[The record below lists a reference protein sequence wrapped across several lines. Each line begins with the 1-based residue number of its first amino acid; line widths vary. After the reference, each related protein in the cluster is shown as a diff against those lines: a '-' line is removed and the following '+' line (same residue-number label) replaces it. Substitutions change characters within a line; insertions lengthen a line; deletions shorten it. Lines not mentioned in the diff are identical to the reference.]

1 MPSLTIVSM
10 LKQSISQLQQRIANR
25 ELCCQCR
32 VILRGFRVSNESE
45 STTSTQQISI
55 SFESV
60 EISAAK
66 GCPLCLLFLD
76 GMTSDDR
83 AVLREQEARYMS
95 ELSSTSGGTVD
106 LGDNKWQVTLF
117 EESPSIL
124 VYRSPKPR
132 GPQGQYVFKNIY
144 LAPRK
149 GSPSPRRMITN
160 PGSDC
165 R

>member
-1 MPSLTIVSM
+1 
-10 LKQSISQLQQRIANR
+10 
-25 ELCCQCR
+25 
-32 VILRGFRVSNESE
+32 
-45 STTSTQQISI
+45 
-55 SFESV
+55 
-60 EISAAK
+60 
-66 GCPLCLLFLD
+66 
-76 GMTSDDR
+76 MTSDDR

-117 EESPSIL
+117 EESPSVL

-149 GSPSPRRMITN
+149 GSLSPRRMITN
-160 PGSDC
+160 PGCDC